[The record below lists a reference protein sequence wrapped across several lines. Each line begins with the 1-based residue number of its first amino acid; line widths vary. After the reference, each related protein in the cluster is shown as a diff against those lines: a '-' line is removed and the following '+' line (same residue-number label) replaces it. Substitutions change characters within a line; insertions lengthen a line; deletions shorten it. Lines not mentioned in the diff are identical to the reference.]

1 MIVDLEQDKVLRF
14 FETLETSFR
23 LGLPDVQTFYPGFTT
38 SVQVNTAT
46 AIHRW
51 LQQHAQLREW
61 IGERVINNLKTEG
74 FTVTGK
80 KWESTFGV
88 SRRDVDTDQF
98 GLYAPAVAD
107 QVRVAARHKDN
118 LSIAVMEDNTA
129 VGYDGKVL
137 FATDHPL
144 NDDGDTASNINTG
157 GGGVGKWYLLDSRQA
172 LQPVLIQNTDEIEQH
187 SITNPE
193 SDHVFKFDEYLFGL
207 RAFYTAVVG
216 SWWSCYQSDQA
227 LNETNLDAAMVA
239 MSDFKDKNGDPMGIS
254 PDTLMVGTKN
264 GLNARKLIVLPF
276 DAAGASNA
284 MSGAL
289 KTPIVNPYI
298 ANV

>member
-1 MIVDLEQDKVLRF
+1 MIVDLEQAQVQRF

-23 LGLPDVQTFYPGFTT
+23 LGISQVQTFYPSFTT

-51 LQQHAQLREW
+51 LQQHAQMREW

-107 QVRVAARHKDN
+107 QVQVAGRHKDN
-118 LSIAVMEDNTA
+118 LTIAVMEDNTA
-129 VGYDGKVL
+129 IGYDGKVL

-144 NDDGDTASNINTG
+144 NEAGDTASNINTS

-172 LQPVLIQNTDEIEQH
+172 LQPVLIQDTDAIEQH

-207 RAFYTAVVG
+207 RAFYTATVG
-216 SWWSCYQSDQA
+216 SWWSCYRSDQA
-227 LNETNLDAAMVA
+227 LTETTLDAAMIA
-239 MSDFKDKNGDPMGIS
+239 MEGFKDKNGDPMGIS
-254 PDTLMVGTKN
+254 PDTIMVGSTN
-264 GLNARKLIVLPF
+264 RLAARKLIVTQTLSGGGDNPM
-276 DAAGASNA
+276 AGAL
-284 MSGAL
+284 GP
-289 KTPIVNPYI
+289 PIVNPYI
-298 ANV
+298 A